1 MAKSARRRTMNRLA
15 IALSLVVVF
24 LSCSQKAKETAG
36 GSPGE
41 TTNGIQ
47 AFVIDRNGVPAPAAR
62 VYLYDMHTFQKV
74 DSSNTDAAGNFSFT
88 EFELDSFGVEI
99 VNIDSS
105 EMAWIPKLTTA
116 TVLDYFALRKSC
128 LLTLN
133 APASDAPIQLL
144 GTPYTLPA
152 YNGVSQ
158 TRIPQG
164 TYAMTAGL
172 EFVGFAYANDT
183 TITLDLRSSSSPTS
197 SSSPS
202 SSVSSISSSSSKT
215 AISSAVSSSS
225 VVSDYRVMIEDFD
238 DGDNRPLF
246 APYWPISTG
255 NWWLG
260 QNDTAMATFP
270 INTESFTDGISNV
283 DAWSG
288 NSMHV
293 QYWIIQWIGFRLGR
307 TMDFTALDSV
317 CFAAKGSGSVKIS
330 LEHIANPDSL
340 ADPFIKTVWSNNVS
354 SQWKRYC
361 IEPSDSSDG
370 AFTKAKWPS
379 IENHIEQLTIFF
391 QGGNEVWIDDIAFY
405 GIPTSEWVK

>member
-1 MAKSARRRTMNRLA
+1 MNRLA

-24 LSCSQKAKETAG
+24 LSCSKRAEETAG

-47 AFVIDRNGVPAPAAR
+47 AFVIDRNGVPAPTAR
-62 VYLYDMHTFQKV
+62 VYLYDMHTLLKV
-74 DSSNTDAAGNFSFT
+74 DSSNTDVAGNFTFA
-88 EFELDSFGVEI
+88 EFSLDSFGVEI
-99 VNIDSS
+99 VNFDSS
-105 EMAWIPKLTTA
+105 EMAWVPKLTPA
-116 TVLDYFALRKSC
+116 TVMSYFALRKSC

-133 APASDAPIQLL
+133 APAGDAPIQLL
-144 GTPYTLPA
+144 GTPYTLSA
-152 YNGVSQ
+152 QNGVSQ

-164 TYAMTAGL
+164 TYAMTSGL

-183 TITLDLRSSSSPTS
+183 TITVDLLPLSSSTASSSST
-197 SSSPS
+197 SPS
-202 SSVSSISSSSSKT
+202 SSVTSSSSKT
-215 AISSAVSSSS
+215 AISSPASSSS
-225 VVSDYRVMIEDFD
+225 VVSDYRVMIEDFN

-270 INTESFTDGISNV
+270 RNTESFTDGISSV

-340 ADPFIKTVWSNNVS
+340 ADPFIKTVWSSHVS

-361 IEPSDSSDG
+361 IQPSDSSD
-370 AFTKAKWPS
+370 ADFTKAEWS
-379 IENHIEQLTIFF
+379 TIEDHIEQLTIFF
-391 QGGNEVWIDDIAFY
+391 QGGNEAWIDDITFY